1 MYAVS
6 NNYLTA
12 MLAPTRQHRLTG
24 TIGTLAF
31 TDADIVRDTFTVSGQ
46 CMDRSDIHYG
56 GVFIGQLKMTV
67 LPSFGIARSAWQGKV
82 ITPSIGLKVGAS
94 WEDVPL
100 WIYTV
105 AEAKWSAT
113 GVQIVAYD
121 NMAKFD
127 KAFPGIDVYQNLTP
141 YQWLT
146 TMCSLCGVTL
156 GTTQAAIEAMPN
168 GTEVLGI
175 HKDND
180 IETWRDLLSWLAQ
193 ALAGFATINRSGQL
207 EIRKFGN
214 PTGLTMTAT
223 ERFAGASISDFST
236 HYTGVGLTL
245 IDQNSYYYLGA
256 TPDDGETM
264 KLGANPMLQHYL
276 STEINRKLTPILTE
290 LGNFEFT
297 PFKSGLLGDVAL
309 DLGDVVTFTGGLAD
323 NDAACVM
330 AYNYRFARSYTA
342 EGYGDNPA
350 LADAKSK
357 VSKSLSGIRSTVAS
371 QAKEIVK
378 LQTVA
383 LLYLEPSETDTSVI
397 EDGEERDVLTWYFAA
412 EGNPSKIELVCTLEL
427 PITLTE
433 SQATVTIMYLING
446 AEEET
451 LERVYVHDGKY
462 ILTLSY
468 LMDVAMSAEN
478 TLIVRIGING
488 GSIGDD
494 TTADHAI
501 DHTWTELSSYT
512 WNYAKSKLTD
522 WGEEE

>member
-6 NNYLTA
+6 NDYLTA

-67 LPSFGIARSAWQGKV
+67 LPSFGISRSAWQGKT
-82 ITPSIGLKVGAS
+82 INPSVGLKVGAS

-100 WIYTV
+100 GIYTV

-113 GVQIVAYD
+113 GIQIVSYD

-127 KAFPGIDVYQNLTP
+127 KPFPGTDTYNNLTP

-175 HKDND
+175 HQDND
-180 IETWRDLLSWLAQ
+180 IETWRDLLSWIAQ

-207 EIRKFGN
+207 EIRHFGN

-245 IDQNSYYYLGA
+245 IDQNSYYYLAAA
-256 TPDDGETM
+256 TDDGAPM
-264 KLGANPMLQHYL
+264 KLGANPLLQHYL
-276 STEINRKLTPILTE
+276 SSEINRKLQPILTE
-290 LGNFEFT
+290 LANFEFT

-323 NDAACVM
+323 NNQACVM

-357 VSKSLSGIRSTVAS
+357 VSKSLSGIRSKVTNNSKSIEELKESAIKFLLPSTTDDSPIADGETNQILEWDFQNAEGAEVAIHATIGFEIETTVANDVYTD
-371 QAKEIVK
+371 AELTITLKLDGTEI
-378 LQTVA
+378 
-383 LLYLEPSETDTSVI
+383 ETYVETYG
-397 EDGEERDVLTWYFAA
+397 DGDHVLTINHIIVMEVDGIHSITA
-412 EGNPSKIELVCTLEL
+412 EIS
-427 PITLTE
+427 
-433 SQATVTIMYLING
+433 M
-446 AEEET
+446 
-451 LERVYVHDGKY
+451 
-462 ILTLSY
+462 
-468 LMDVAMSAEN
+468 
-478 TLIVRIGING
+478 NG
-488 GSIGDD
+488 GD
-494 TTADHAI
+494 
-501 DHTWTELSSYT
+501 LS
-512 WNYAKSKLTD
+512 
-522 WGEEE
+522 

>member
-67 LPSFGIARSAWQGKV
+67 LPSFGISRNAWQGKTV
-82 ITPSIGLKVGAS
+82 TPSVGLKIGSS

-100 WIYTV
+100 GIYTV
-105 AEAKWSAT
+105 AEAKWSAIGIQLT
-113 GVQIVAYD
+113 AYD

-127 KAFPGIDVYQNLTP
+127 KPFPGTDTYQNMTP

-156 GTTQAAIEAMPN
+156 GTTLAAIEAMPN

-207 EIRKFGN
+207 EIRRFGN

-223 ERFAGASISDFST
+223 ERFAGSTISDFST
-236 HYTGVGLTL
+236 HYTGLGLTL

-276 STEINRKLTPILTE
+276 QTEVNRKLTPILTE
-290 LGNFEFT
+290 LANFEFT

-323 NDAACVM
+323 NDTACVM
-330 AYNYRFARSYTA
+330 AYNYRFARSYAA

-357 VSKSLSGIRSTVAS
+357 VSKSLSGIRSTVTNHS
-371 QAKEIVK
+371 KSIEELKESAIK
-378 LQTVA
+378 FLWPTMTNDDPIADGDTAQI
-383 LLYLEPSETDTSVI
+383 LEWNFECAEDAEIAIHATISFEIETTYT
-397 EDGEERDVLTWYFAA
+397 EDVLYGDAV
-412 EGNPSKIELVCTLEL
+412 L
-427 PITLTE
+427 TLTLKLDG
-433 SQATVTIMYLING
+433 TVFETYVETYGDGDHVLTISHIIQMEIAG
-446 AEEET
+446 IHSITAEIT
-451 LERVYVHDGKY
+451 
-462 ILTLSY
+462 
-468 LMDVAMSAEN
+468 MA
-478 TLIVRIGING
+478 G
-488 GSIGDD
+488 GD
-494 TTADHAI
+494 
-501 DHTWTELSSYT
+501 L
-512 WNYAKSKLTD
+512 N
-522 WGEEE
+522 

>member
-46 CMDRSDIHYG
+46 AMDRSDIHYG

-67 LPSFGIARSAWQGKV
+67 LPSFGISRSEWQGKT
-82 ITPSIGLKVGAS
+82 ITPSVGLKVGAS

-100 WIYTV
+100 GIYTV

-127 KAFPGIDVYQNLTP
+127 QAFPGIDTYQDLTP

-175 HKDND
+175 HQDND

-193 ALAGFATINRSGQL
+193 ALAGFATINRSGAL

-223 ERFAGASISDFST
+223 ERFAGSTISDFST
-236 HYTGVGLTL
+236 HYTGLGLTL
-245 IDQNSYYYLGA
+245 IDQNSYYYLAAA
-256 TPDDGETM
+256 TDDGAPM
-264 KLGANPMLQHYL
+264 KLGANPLLQHYL
-276 STEINRKLTPILTE
+276 SSEIDRKLQPILTE
-290 LGNFEFT
+290 LANFEFT

-323 NDAACVM
+323 NDTACVM
-330 AYNYRFARSYTA
+330 AYSYRFARSYTA

-357 VSKSLSGIRSTVAS
+357 VSKSLSGIRSTVTQQS
-371 QAKEIVK
+371 KSIEELKESAIRFLLPAMIDDDPIDDGK
-378 LQTVA
+378 TNQILEWDFQNAEGAEIAIFATLNFEIETTVA
-383 LLYLEPSETDTSVI
+383 NDVYTD
-397 EDGEERDVLTWYFAA
+397 A
-412 EGNPSKIELVCTLEL
+412 EL
-427 PITLTE
+427 
-433 SQATVTIMYLING
+433 TVTLKLDGTMF
-446 AEEET
+446 EEYT
-451 LERVYVHDGKY
+451 QTYGDGDH
-462 ILTLSY
+462 ILTISHIITMEVDGIHSITAEITMSGGDLS
-468 LMDVAMSAEN
+468 
-478 TLIVRIGING
+478 
-488 GSIGDD
+488 
-494 TTADHAI
+494 
-501 DHTWTELSSYT
+501 
-512 WNYAKSKLTD
+512 
-522 WGEEE
+522 

>member
-46 CMDRSDIHYG
+46 AMDRSDIHYG

-67 LPSFGIARSAWQGKV
+67 LPSFGISRSEWQGKT
-82 ITPSIGLKVGAS
+82 ITPSVGLKVGAS

-100 WIYTV
+100 GIYTV

-127 KAFPGIDVYQNLTP
+127 QAFPGIDTYQDLTP

-175 HKDND
+175 HQDND

-207 EIRKFGN
+207 EIRQFGN

-245 IDQNSYYYLGA
+245 IDQNSYYYLAAA
-256 TPDDGETM
+256 TDDGAPM
-264 KLGANPMLQHYL
+264 KLGANPLLQHYL
-276 STEINRKLTPILTE
+276 SSEIDRKLQPILTE

-309 DLGDVVTFTGGLAD
+309 DLGDVVAFTGGLAD
-323 NDAACVM
+323 NDTACVM
-330 AYNYRFARSYTA
+330 AYTYRFARSYTA

-357 VSKSLSGIRSTVAS
+357 VSKSLSGIRSTVTQQS
-371 QAKEIVK
+371 KSIEELKESAIKFLLPSMVRTDPITDGNTNQI
-378 LQTVA
+378 LEWDFQNAEGAEIAIHATLNFEIETTVA
-383 LLYLEPSETDTSVI
+383 NDVYTDAELTFTLKLDGTTFETYTQTYG
-397 EDGEERDVLTWYFAA
+397 DGD
-412 EGNPSKIELVCTLEL
+412 
-427 PITLTE
+427 
-433 SQATVTIMYLING
+433 
-446 AEEET
+446 
-451 LERVYVHDGKY
+451 H
-462 ILTLSY
+462 ILTISHIIT
-468 LMDVAMSAEN
+468 MEVDGIHSITAE
-478 TLIVRIGING
+478 ISMNG
-488 GSIGDD
+488 GG
-494 TTADHAI
+494 
-501 DHTWTELSSYT
+501 LS
-512 WNYAKSKLTD
+512 
-522 WGEEE
+522 